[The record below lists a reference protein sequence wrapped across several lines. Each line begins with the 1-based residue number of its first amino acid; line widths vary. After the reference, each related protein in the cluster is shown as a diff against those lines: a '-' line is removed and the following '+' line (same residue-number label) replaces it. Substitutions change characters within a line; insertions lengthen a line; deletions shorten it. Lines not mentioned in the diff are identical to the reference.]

1 MHMDYISFL
10 VNSSMFHSQLN
21 QMGNFSINLIYV
33 GIQAVHMMHTNN
45 IFDSFSL
52 LVFQILYMKNIFI
65 LIPA

>member
-10 VNSSMFHSQLN
+10 VNS
-21 QMGNFSINLIYV
+21 SINLIYV